1 MINYIIIC
9 SVILITIYLIY
20 IINLSFETKTKSETE
35 NENENKNESALKLNI
50 LSDCIIVLSREDCP
64 YCTLLEEQLVNYT
77 KKHTVIKLNNLGNFK
92 FDDTFT
98 SLDIAERENIIE
110 EVKKIINTGVVYFPT
125 IIVNNK
131 MHTGL
136 PSLEKIKEIFN

>member
-20 IINLSFETKTKSETE
+20 TINLSFETKTKSETG
-35 NENENKNESALKLNI
+35 NENEASLKLNI

>member
-9 SVILITIYLIY
+9 CVILITIYLIY
-20 IINLSFETKTKSETE
+20 TINTSFENKTKSE
-35 NENENKNESALKLNI
+35 NENEKENSLKLNI

-110 EVKKIINTGVVYFPT
+110 EVKNIINTGVVYFPT

>member
-9 SVILITIYLIY
+9 CVILITIYLIY
-20 IINLSFETKTKSETE
+20 TINLSFETKTKT
-35 NENENKNESALKLNI
+35 ENENKNESALKLNI

-77 KKHTVIKLNNLGNFK
+77 KKHTIIKLNNFGNFK

-98 SLDIAERENIIE
+98 SLPIAERENIIE

-125 IIVNNK
+125 IIVDNK